1 MQSVQNTALINENIE
16 NAIPASEQKIC
27 EHCGKPYILKKFSA
41 TSKGIY
47 FPACDCNDRILA
59 QEEERKNRK
68 INYAK
73 LKKRYIDAGIP
84 PIFRG
89 NRLNDVYI
97 KGQLVRK
104 GLNCEHREEAIQ
116 YATYFRPKKRNGFH
130 FVGTVGNGKTTLAI
144 AIGKELIK
152 KGYTVRFM
160 TFAQCMRI
168 LQSTYST
175 KNPKTFDEQIAD
187 FLKIDLL
194 ILDDFGRDGYKEQ
207 KLADAFE
214 FLNSLY
220 NYNSNVI
227 LTSNPEMIEKI
238 KSIPDFGA
246 MLDRFHKMA
255 KYKLFKN
262 PSYRRGGI

>member
-1 MQSVQNTALINENIE
+1 MQSVQNTALTNEIIE
-16 NAIPASEQKIC
+16 NAIPESEQKIC